1 MKVRLCTR
9 PMLEVHTYMDT
20 HVLYYS
26 SSLFLDCLDLGNVAD
41 ILDND
46 PLGESNADRC
56 PVTALQ
62 GEFLDLRSEIKH
74 MPCPQHRPIQ

>member
-46 PLGESNADRC
+46 PLGESMQID
-56 PVTALQ
+56 AL
-62 GEFLDLRSEIKH
+62 
-74 MPCPQHRPIQ
+74 